1 MSTLTNDLARLA
13 TSANVLVSAITVNSS
28 SITSVNVGGVAINSS
43 GLSGPVTFSNNVTIT
58 GNLTVTGST
67 MYVNT
72 TVLDVKDLNITIAKG
87 AASAA
92 AANGAGL
99 TIDGASATM
108 LYDSSI
114 DDFVFNK
121 GVKSVD
127 LTTTTNTATIGTAVY
142 SVANGNFGIGT
153 STPLYR
159 LHIGSYVNS
168 NSQNKLAIGE
178 YAGYQGLIYYNSG
191 DEGFT
196 LENTSTYAGGSI
208 NFKIN
213 STERVRIDSAGRV
226 GIGTSTPNDKLT
238 IYGANT
244 VYSDTVSGG
253 ASGTNSDWA
262 YHKVTVGGTYSGSL
276 YNLIYGGGIGYTY
289 YSSNNGQYWVGTSQN
304 SPLILYT
311 NNAARMRITSTGYIG
326 IGTTSPSYPLVVSDA
341 GAKGIEFI
349 PNAEA
354 NTSQILSYNRSGA
367 VWTNL
372 RYVAEKHEFYFRNTE
387 IFTANST
394 ILSLSGLQGI
404 KFQAS
409 QSASSDAN
417 TLDDYE
423 EGTWTPAIDCST
435 TSPTVTSY
443 SAQVGKYTKI
453 GRLVVAKFDV
463 RWTNI
468 SNAGSGNLW
477 ITGLPF
483 ASDGQYDGGV
493 ITEKYGITLPT
504 NTYSCQVE
512 TFAGLARL
520 YVTAHVTT
528 SGSTPV
534 LTSANITTGQSG
546 YLIGAVTYIV

>member
-142 SVANGNFGIGT
+142 SVANGN
-153 STPLYR
+153 
-159 LHIGSYVNS
+159 
-168 NSQNKLAIGE
+168 
-178 YAGYQGLIYYNSG
+178 
-191 DEGFT
+191 
-196 LENTSTYAGGSI
+196 
-208 NFKIN
+208 
-213 STERVRIDSAGRV
+213 V

-289 YSSNNGQYWVGTSQN
+289 YSPNNGQYWVGTSQN

>member
-423 EGTWTPAIDCST
+423 EGTWTPTYLGST
-435 TSPTVTSY
+435 SNPTVSY
-443 SAQVGKYTKI
+443 SEQLGSYIKI
-453 GRLVVAKFDV
+453 GRLVVCFVKIVKSSA
-463 RWTNI
+463 
-468 SNAGSGNLW
+468 SGGSGSLMLG
-477 ITGLPF
+477 GLPF
-483 ASDGQYDGGV
+483 TASSPG
-493 ITEKYGITLPT
+493 YGMASRIMSWSWHPASPDYKADQLYVNQGSTTAMVWDVAT
-504 NTYSCQVE
+504 NTITVA
-512 TFAGLARL
+512 TMVAGIGTIITGMFS
-520 YVTAHVTT
+520 YY
-528 SGSTPV
+528 
-534 LTSANITTGQSG
+534 TSA
-546 YLIGAVTYIV
+546 